1 MNQTKTLRNKAL
13 ESAGTLKRETYFAL
27 EEPRRAGRVAR
38 TAGIALLALIVAN
51 ALPIGYDNAEYGLLF
66 TQALFMLNVV
76 STFVF
81 AIEYIL
87 RLWVADIKYP
97 QLGPA
102 RSRIRYARSAMGI
115 VDLLSCVPM
124 MFLWLWPLSTTLSD
138 AIRIVRLVRLVKI
151 SRYMRG
157 LRTIIIV
164 FEKRKQEII
173 AAFMV
178 LALVCIA
185 SSVLVFEAEH
195 RVQPDKF
202 DSIFSGLYW
211 ALTTMTSTGYGD
223 LAPITPFGRLVGGI
237 TMFLS
242 IGVVAIPAGIFSAGF
257 VAEFRNSDNRS
268 LDELD
273 EDDGS

>member
-1 MNQTKTLRNKAL
+1 
-13 ESAGTLKRETYFAL
+13 
-27 EEPRRAGRVAR
+27 
-38 TAGIALLALIVAN
+38 
-51 ALPIGYDNAEYGLLF
+51 
-66 TQALFMLNVV
+66 MLNVV
-76 STFVF
+76 STFIF

-87 RLWVADIKYP
+87 RLWVADIKFP
-97 QLGPA
+97 QLGPT
-102 RSRIRYARSAMGI
+102 RSRIRYARSMMGI

-124 MFLWLWPLSTTLSD
+124 MLLWLWPFSATLSD

-157 LRTIIIV
+157 LRTIGIV
-164 FEKRKQEII
+164 LEKRKQEII

-178 LALVCIA
+178 LTLICIA

-195 RVQPDKF
+195 QVQPDKF

-257 VAEFRNSDNRS
+257 VAEFRNSDNRRY
-268 LDELD
+268 ENPD

>member
-1 MNQTKTLRNKAL
+1 MNQTKILRNKAL
-13 ESAGTLKRETYFAL
+13 ESASPLKRETYFAL
-27 EEPRRAGRVAR
+27 DDLRRAGR
-38 TAGIALLALIVAN
+38 IAKILGVSLLVLIAAN
-51 ALPIGYDNAEYGLLF
+51 ALPMGYSAEEYGTLF
-66 TQALFMLNVV
+66 TRMLFALNVV

-81 AIEYIL
+81 AVEYIL
-87 RLWVADIKYP
+87 RLWVADIKFP
-97 QLGPA
+97 NLNPVAA
-102 RSRIRYARSAMGI
+102 RLRYARSALGI

-124 MFLWLWPLSTTLSD
+124 MLLWLWPFSTTLSD

-157 LRTIIIV
+157 LRTISIV

-178 LALVCIA
+178 LALICIA

-195 RVQPDKF
+195 QVQPDKF
-202 DSIFSGLYW
+202 DNVFSGLYW

-223 LAPITPFGRLVGGI
+223 LTPITPFGRLVGAI
-237 TMFLS
+237 TMVLS

-257 VAEFRNSDNRS
+257 VTEFRYSDSRV
-268 LDELD
+268 DAD